1 MHAHCFPATPRARRW
16 LTGALVVSGLAFAG
30 ASVNAAD
37 APAVKPP
44 AATAEPAFDPQAEA
58 TLKAMSEFLR
68 HQPVLTVT
76 GERVQEGVTYDQ
88 EKIQIISQLAV
99 QVQRPGKFRAEVSTG
114 KKKTTWCGVDG
125 RIVGLREPENR
136 LTEIKELPATIDGMA
151 DALAKRY
158 HFSLALADLVADDPM
173 ASFKQGTLSGRCLG
187 QVMLDGVPCLH
198 LAYRAKNLDWQLWI
212 TADKTPLPK
221 RFVITYRH
229 QPKAPQLTFAN
240 LRWTFPATLPPE
252 TFALTP
258 PAGATIVELKPS
270 AVQPPP
276 PAKP

>member
-1 MHAHCFPATPRARRW
+1 MHVNRTPTGSSARW
-16 LTGALVVSGLAFAG
+16 LTGALVISSLVFATAG
-30 ASVNAAD
+30 VNAAD
-37 APAVKPP
+37 TP
-44 AATAEPAFDPQAEA
+44 AAKPAADVTEPAFDPQAEA

-68 HQPVLTVT
+68 HQPVLTVE

-99 QVQRPGKFRAEVSTG
+99 QVQRPGKFRAELSTG
-114 KKKTTWCGVDG
+114 KKKTTWCGADG

-136 LTEIKELPATIDGMA
+136 LTEIKDLPATLDGMA
-151 DALAKRY
+151 DALAERY
-158 HFSLALADLVADDPM
+158 HLSLALADLVADDPM

-187 QVMLDGVPCLH
+187 QVMLDGVPCIH

-240 LRWTFPATLPPE
+240 LRWTFPAALPPA
-252 TFALTP
+252 TFTLAP

-270 AVQPPP
+270 DVRAST